1 MSVSAIS
8 VAPSVG
14 RPGRDPG
21 GKGCLLSVSSTLR
34 SLKRGG
40 WATARRVETLKE
52 LQPEIANPRIF
63 HVYGLTVDRPLI
75 PEDAQTTSLAAVLAD
90 AMARARVTPEAGDL
104 VAVSS
109 KVVALFEGR
118 TVKLDDVCPSLR
130 ARILAKLF
138 SKDPR
143 KFELMLQDGPTLA
156 LVPLRFLSRRRA
168 SVAITED
175 LAAEGLPTREGE
187 GRIERFE
194 FYHAMH
200 ATFLNEAGIDIMN
213 SPDGYV
219 TRLPVAPCASARR
232 LRDDLQQ
239 LVGVDLPVIVTDTY
253 SPVGR
258 LGTLDLAIGYSGLDP
273 VERKL
278 FVRDLFGDLRPGD
291 ANLVVDSIA
300 AMAGAIM
307 GQTTEMTP
315 AALLRGIAHRP
326 ERTGTARSGMAQ
338 LAYPRGTAV
347 LAVLLTALST
357 LLYQMAHLLTWPLKR
372 RSRGPGSP

>member
-1 MSVSAIS
+1 MTC
-8 VAPSVG
+8 
-14 RPGRDPG
+14 PG
-21 GKGCLLSVSSTLR
+21 GKRRCQTVSSSLR
-34 SLKRGG
+34 SLKGEEDG
-40 WATARRVETLKE
+40 HVARRMETSRE
-52 LQPEIANPRIF
+52 RQPGTASPRTF
-63 HVYGLTVDRPLI
+63 GVYGLPVARPLV

-90 AMARARVTPEAGDL
+90 AMANARVIPQAGDL

-118 TVKLDDVCPSLR
+118 TIKLDDVRPSMR

-175 LAAEGLPTREGE
+175 LAAEGLPAREGR

-194 FYHAMH
+194 FYHGMH

-219 TRLPVAPCASARR
+219 TRLPIDPCSSARGLREDLER
-232 LRDDLQQ
+232 LT
-239 LVGVDLPVIVTDTY
+239 GVDLPVIVTDTY

-291 ANLVVDSIA
+291 ANLLVDSIA
-300 AMAGAIM
+300 AVAGAMM

-315 AALLRGIAHRP
+315 AALVRGVAYRP
-326 ERTGTARSGMAQ
+326 ERIDTARPGMAQ

-347 LAVLLTALST
+347 LAVLLTAVST
-357 LLYQMAHLLTWPLKR
+357 LLYQAAYLLTWPLKR
-372 RSRGPGSP
+372 RSRGAGSP

>member
-1 MSVSAIS
+1 M
-8 VAPSVG
+8 
-14 RPGRDPG
+14 
-21 GKGCLLSVSSTLR
+21 
-34 SLKRGG
+34 
-40 WATARRVETLKE
+40 
-52 LQPEIANPRIF
+52 F

-90 AMARARVTPEAGDL
+90 AMARAHVTPEAGDI

-118 TVKLDDVCPSLR
+118 TVKLDDVRPSLR

-156 LVPLRFLSRRRA
+156 LIPLRYLSRRRA

-219 TRLPVAPCASARR
+219 TRLPVDPCASARE
-232 LRDDLQQ
+232 LREALEC
-239 LVGVDLPVIVTDTY
+239 LTGVDLPIIVTDTY

-347 LAVLLTALST
+347 LAVLLTVFST
-357 LLYQMAHLLTWPLKR
+357 LLYQMAYLLTWPLKR
-372 RSRGPGSP
+372 RSRGPRSP

>member
-1 MSVSAIS
+1 V
-8 VAPSVG
+8 V
-14 RPGRDPG
+14 
-21 GKGCLLSVSSTLR
+21 
-34 SLKRGG
+34 
-40 WATARRVETLKE
+40 
-52 LQPEIANPRIF
+52 
-63 HVYGLTVDRPLI
+63 GLTVPRPLV
-75 PEDAQTTSLAAVLAD
+75 PEDVQTTSLAVVLAD
-90 AMARARVTPEAGDL
+90 AMAHAQVTPQAGDL

-118 TVKLDDVCPSLR
+118 TVKLDDVRPSLR
-130 ARILAKLF
+130 ARVLAKLF

-175 LAAEGLPTREGE
+175 LAVEGLPTREGE

-194 FYHAMH
+194 FYHGMH

-219 TRLPVAPCASARR
+219 TRLPVDPCASARR
-232 LRDDLQQ
+232 LRDDLKR

-253 SPVGR
+253 SPIGR

-300 AMAGAIM
+300 AMAGAMM

-315 AALLRGIAHRP
+315 AALLRGVAHRP
-326 ERTGTARSGMAQ
+326 ERTNTARSGMAQ
-338 LAYPRGTAV
+338 LAYPRGTAI
-347 LAVLLTALST
+347 LAVLLTALAT
-357 LLYQMAHLLTWPLKR
+357 LLYQMAYLLTWPLKR
-372 RSRGPGSP
+372 RSRSSSS

>member
-1 MSVSAIS
+1 V
-8 VAPSVG
+8 V
-14 RPGRDPG
+14 
-21 GKGCLLSVSSTLR
+21 
-34 SLKRGG
+34 
-40 WATARRVETLKE
+40 
-52 LQPEIANPRIF
+52 
-63 HVYGLTVDRPLI
+63 GLTVPRPLV

-90 AMARARVTPEAGDL
+90 AMVRAQVTPQAGDL
-104 VAVSS
+104 VAASS

-118 TVKLDDVCPSLR
+118 TVKLDDVRPSFR
-130 ARILAKLF
+130 ARVLAKLF

-143 KFELMLQDGPTLA
+143 KFELMLQDGPTIA

-168 SVAITED
+168 SLAITED
-175 LAAEGLPTREGE
+175 LAVEGLPTREGE

-194 FYHAMH
+194 FYHGMH

-219 TRLPVAPCASARR
+219 TRLPVDPCASARR
-232 LRDDLQQ
+232 LRDDLKR

-253 SPVGR
+253 SPIGR

-300 AMAGAIM
+300 AMAGAMM

-315 AALLRGIAHRP
+315 AALLRGVAHRP
-326 ERTGTARSGMAQ
+326 ERTNTARSGMAQ
-338 LAYPRGTAV
+338 LAYPRGTAI
-347 LAVLLTALST
+347 LAVLLTALAT
-357 LLYQMAHLLTWPLKR
+357 LLYQMAYLLTWPLKR
-372 RSRGPGSP
+372 RSRSSSS